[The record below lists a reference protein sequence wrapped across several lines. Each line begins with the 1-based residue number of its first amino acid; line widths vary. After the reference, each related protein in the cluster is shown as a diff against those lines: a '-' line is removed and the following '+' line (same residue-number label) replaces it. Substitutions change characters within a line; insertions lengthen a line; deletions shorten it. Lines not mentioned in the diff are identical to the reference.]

1 MPLAGS
7 GEDRSGR
14 HARRYRTAR
23 DAQGNATQYGQI
35 VLQNPQPGKRGNLGQ
50 NVIKGLPVWRFD
62 ANLAKAFK
70 VTETKSLQFRIDA
83 FNVLNHP
90 QPAYMNNQSMPNLSI
105 NPNLTTGAAI
115 PWGQLTQKIGSRV
128 FQGQLRFMF

>member
-1 MPLAGS
+1 RCMLQAVAKIVPAGTPGAVS
-7 GEDRSGR
+7 LNDGTGR
-14 HARRYRTAR
+14 
-23 DAQGNATQYGQI
+23 GGLI

-50 NVIKGLPVWRFD
+50 NVVKGLPVWRFD
-62 ANLAKAFK
+62 ANLAKAFN
-70 VTETKSLQFRIDA
+70 VTETKSLQFRVDA

>member
-1 MPLAGS
+1 MLQAVAKIVPAGTPGAVS
-7 GEDRSGR
+7 LNDGTGR
-14 HARRYRTAR
+14 
-23 DAQGNATQYGQI
+23 GGLI

-50 NVIKGLPVWRFD
+50 NVVKGLPVWRFD
-62 ANLAKAFK
+62 ANLAKAFN
-70 VTETKSLQFRIDA
+70 VTETKSLQFRVDA